1 MRLTCDTKGISRLV
15 LILLMLIFFTVG
27 ALFSYVY
34 TMGFYAPSEFKLP
47 SESVIT
53 IESVEFS
60 DQNTSFFN
68 VTLLNP
74 SYSPSSV
81 EVTRIEARTPDDNEI
96 HMITNTQPTIPYQL
110 ERGEI
115 RKFQAMWNW
124 ANYTGIKL
132 PYSDQPIEVRVF
144 LADGRGEILEVK
156 RPLTT
161 LVITD
166 LVFNSSISVNHFNVT
181 VQNVGSSKTYVNIT
195 EIRVGANLVSQDMVT
210 PYLPHALNPGDDPV
224 QFQCFYNWTDVQ
236 GQEITVKI
244 STLQGYI
251 AEHTQTLP
259 KPVVLSISQIVFNAV
274 NTNQFNV
281 TVSNAA
287 DSSTYVDINRITV
300 TVGEGAAVNISQ
312 WVANQSSRLQTNA
325 SVLIMCTWDWSSF
338 KEQSLTA
345 MVTVYTS
352 QGFIVSREAQIP

>member
-1 MRLTCDTKGISRLV
+1 MRLTCDAKGISKLI
-15 LILLMLIFFTVG
+15 LILLMLFFFAVG
-27 ALFSYVY
+27 ALFSYMY

-47 SESVIT
+47 NESIIT
-53 IESVEFS
+53 IESVEFY

-68 VTLLNP
+68 VTILNP

-81 EVTRIEARTPDDNEI
+81 EVTRIETRTPDDNKI
-96 HMITNTQPTIPYQL
+96 HVITNTQPALPYQL

-115 RKFQAMWNW
+115 RTFQAMWNW
-124 ANYTGIKL
+124 ANYTGINL
-132 PYSDQPIEVRVF
+132 PYTDQPIEIRVF
-144 LADGRGEILEVK
+144 LADKRGEILEVK

-166 LVFNSSISVNHFNVT
+166 LVFNSSISVNHFNAT
-181 VQNVGSSKTYVNIT
+181 VQNVGSSKTFVNIT
-195 EIRVGANLVSQDMVT
+195 EISIGGNVISTVSPNL
-210 PYLPHALNPGDDPV
+210 PYSLNPGEAPV

-236 GQEITVKI
+236 GREVTVRI

-251 AEHTQTLP
+251 AERTQTLP
-259 KPVVLSISQIVFNAV
+259 KPVVLDILQIVFNATLS
-274 NTNQFNV
+274 TNQFNV

-300 TVGEGAAVNISQ
+300 TVGEGDAIDISQ
-312 WVANQSSRLQTNA
+312 WVADPSSRLETNA

-338 KEQSLTA
+338 KGQSLTA
-345 MVTVYTS
+345 KITVYTS
-352 QGFIVSREAQIP
+352 QGFTVSKEALIP